1 MKLFTSHP
9 NSVGESYFEHMGQAA
24 SFATCMIAAGAAC
37 AVHAVLP
44 FLFKSTGRETILK
57 LHERMVTHR
66 VRSRPQAEPAQPTE
80 RPRAQPR

>member
-24 SFATCMIAAGAAC
+24 SFSACMIGAGLAC

-44 FLFKSTGRETILK
+44 FLFKSTGRETIVK
-57 LHERMVTHR
+57 LHHRMVTHR
-66 VRSRPQAEPAQPTE
+66 VRDRARADIAEQSPVQSR
-80 RPRAQPR
+80 